1 MHISLI
7 NLPRYEIHRP
17 PLSLAI
23 LSEICNQEGVDYAC
37 TDLSLHLWKTLP
49 NDFETID
56 TFCITGEIAPD
67 CRQRL
72 TQAIDAVVCD
82 IVSRHPKTMFALSLL
97 STWSTP
103 VCEIFCDSVRRHSD
117 CEIVLGGQGLA
128 SQDWV
133 QQQVDQGRIDH
144 FLIGEGEIIFRQ
156 FLQGQRTGP
165 GINNFDFQQIDD
177 LDQHCVIPDYRGLPL
192 DQYPYLTDRPDLF
205 ITASRGCV
213 RNCGYCDI
221 AHQWKKYRYRDAQH
235 VAAEMIAQFERHGI
249 RDFFFTDSLINGSMK
264 MLNEL
269 CDHLITYRQQH
280 PQADFKW
287 RGQYIFRP
295 RDSVKE
301 SHIKKMV
308 DAGVTYLII
317 GLETGSDRVRFDMN
331 KKHTTDDAEWFLEMF
346 KKYGIQCRLL
356 MLTGWVTETL
366 EDHHDTMALFSRWQ
380 RFVASETITGI
391 ELGSTLTVLEH
402 SPIGYQAQ
410 NLGLTFLNDKPYLWY
425 NPGNPDLTI
434 GERMRRRVELHREAM
449 RYHWP
454 ITRSMYRLGTIK
466 RSLLEAV
473 DYLERGLQALPPATT
488 RVIPMAQIKKKGAV
502 LRAPSN
508 GSA

>member
-23 LSEICNQEGVDYAC
+23 LSEICNQEQVDYDC
-37 TDLSLHLWKTLP
+37 TDLSLHLWRTLP
-49 NDFETID
+49 HDFENID
-56 TFCITGEIAPD
+56 TFCITGEIDPD
-67 CRQRL
+67 CRARL
-72 TQAIDAVVCD
+72 IEVIDAVVRD
-82 IVSRHPKTMFALSLL
+82 IMSQHPNTMFALSLL
-97 STWSTP
+97 STWSTN
-103 VCEIFCDSVRRHSD
+103 VCELFCDSVRRHSD

-128 SQDWV
+128 DQAWV
-133 QQQVDQGRIDH
+133 ERQVLEQRIDH
-144 FLIGEGEIIFRQ
+144 YVVGEGEITFRQ
-156 FLQGQRTGP
+156 FLRGVRYAP
-165 GINNFDFQQIDD
+165 GVNNFDFQQIDD
-177 LDQHCVIPDYRGLPL
+177 LDQHCVIPDYRRLPL

-221 AHQWKKYRYRDAQH
+221 GHQWKKYRYRDAAH

-264 MLNEL
+264 MLDQL
-269 CDHLITYRQQH
+269 CDYLIDYRAQH
-280 PQADFKW
+280 PEADFKW

-295 RDSVKE
+295 RQSVKE

-317 GLETGSDRVRFDMN
+317 GLETGSDRVRVDMN

-346 KKYGIQCRLL
+346 KKHGIQCRLL
-356 MLTGWVTETL
+356 MLTGWVTETDQ
-366 EDHHDTMALFSRWQ
+366 DHKDTMALFARWQ
-380 RFVASETITGI
+380 KFVASETITGI
-391 ELGSTLTVLEH
+391 ELGSTLTILEH
-402 SPIGYQAQ
+402 SPIGQQ
-410 NLGLTFLNDKPYLWY
+410 SHVLGLTYLNDKSYLWY
-425 NPGNPDLTI
+425 NPNNPGLTI
-434 GERMRRRVELHREAM
+434 GERMRRRVQLHREAM
-449 RYHWP
+449 KYHWP

-473 DYLERGLQALPPATT
+473 EYRQAGLQALP
-488 RVIPMAQIKKKGAV
+488 RGHVISEIKKKGAV
-502 LRAPSN
+502 LPAPPN
-508 GSA
+508 GAA